1 MTDYW
6 LTTKRIEGNCEDRPI
21 HYKKESQEGD
31 DDKNW
36 DHKHNLN
43 KEESDLRAFTNN
55 KKQSEYK
62 Y

>member
-1 MTDYW
+1 MMI
-6 LTTKRIEGNCEDRPI
+6 RIEI
-21 HYKKESQEGD
+21 TI
-31 DDKNW
+31 
-36 DHKHNLN
+36 HNLN